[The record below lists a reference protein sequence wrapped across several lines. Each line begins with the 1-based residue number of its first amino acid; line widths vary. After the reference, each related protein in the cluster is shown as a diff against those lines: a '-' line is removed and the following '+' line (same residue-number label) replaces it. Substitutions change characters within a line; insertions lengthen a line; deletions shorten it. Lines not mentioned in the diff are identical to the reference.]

1 VQRQTT
7 PVRLAASQAGHLTP
21 GHGVR
26 NRGPPELR
34 DGLPGPAPRCICR
47 RGAALAEGIEMEAIL
62 SMLGAVMLV
71 LVSLAAV
78 LGLVILV
85 LHETRYIIRLS
96 VRLGDCATHAARRQ
110 QT

>member
-1 VQRQTT
+1 
-7 PVRLAASQAGHLTP
+7 
-21 GHGVR
+21 
-26 NRGPPELR
+26 
-34 DGLPGPAPRCICR
+34 
-47 RGAALAEGIEMEAIL
+47 MEAIL

-85 LHETRYIIRLS
+85 LYETRYIIRLS
-96 VRLGDCATHAARRQ
+96 ARLGDCATHAVRRQ

>member
-1 VQRQTT
+1 
-7 PVRLAASQAGHLTP
+7 
-21 GHGVR
+21 
-26 NRGPPELR
+26 
-34 DGLPGPAPRCICR
+34 
-47 RGAALAEGIEMEAIL
+47 MEAIL

-71 LVSLAAV
+71 LVGLAAV

-96 VRLGDCATHAARRQ
+96 VRLGDCAARMARRQ